1 MGEINEIFGEC
12 QILWRDLESKTLCNL
27 AMVWL
32 SCDTAEN
39 TAENFENYKKRNEY

>member
-1 MGEINEIFGEC
+1 MDEINEIFEEC

-39 TAENFENYKKRNEY
+39 FENYEKQNEY

>member
-39 TAENFENYKKRNEY
+39 FEDYEKQNEY

>member
-1 MGEINEIFGEC
+1 MGEINEIFEDC

-39 TAENFENYKKRNEY
+39 FENFEKQNEY